1 MPAMR
6 DSIYGVP
13 RVIRRGDW
21 RTMLWKNGRG
31 VTHELV
37 CLGDGAG
44 GFGLRMS
51 IAEVSSD
58 GPFSRFE
65 GVDRVITPIAGKGF
79 RLRRADGFTVTLER
93 VGEPF
98 AFAGEDDWACT
109 LLDGP
114 TMDFNVMTDRARWT
128 ASVAH
133 RAIGVIDAPYVLALA
148 RGTFGGVALDAFDL
162 VVTAEPGEATA
173 PVLAVTAAPR
183 SVTR

>member
-1 MPAMR
+1 MR

-37 CLGDGAG
+37 RLGDGAG

-79 RLRRADGFTVTLER
+79 RLRRADGFTVTLDR

-114 TMDFNVMTDRARWT
+114 TMDFNVMTDRARWA
-128 ASVAH
+128 ASVT
-133 RAIGVIDAPYVLALA
+133 RRTSGVIDAPYVLALA
-148 RGTFGGVALDAFDL
+148 RGTFGGAALDAFEL
-162 VVTAEPGEATA
+162 AVAAEPGETTML
-173 PVLAVTAAPR
+173 VLAVTAAPR
-183 SVTR
+183 SVAR